1 MHGFFSLKTRLGGTS
16 LKAAAL
22 LSALRAQVPEAALS
36 NGRLPKLDRFVDV
49 SYKEWCG
56 ICMILMGLYGFIWV
70 YDVCA
75 VCGCLILLNVFVF
88 PDCTLH
94 S

>member
-1 MHGFFSLKTRLGGTS
+1 M
-16 LKAAAL
+16 KAAAL

-56 ICMILMGLYGFIWV
+56 ICMILMGLYGFMMFV
-70 YDVCA
+70 QFVDV
-75 VCGCLILLNVFVF
+75 
-88 PDCTLH
+88 
-94 S
+94 